1 MQAHL
6 LVGPTPVNGFYSF
19 SSFISNGSLSISASP
34 FTGNWPYPHN
44 SPRKSRNRWIPP
56 PSSSFASAAG
66 IDGEQNHYSVLGVA
80 RNASSA
86 DIKRAYRLLALKYHP
101 DVSKD
106 SQAGEMFKSI
116 RHAYED
122 NMVAVQFC
130 GGIGVMGVVIAYKTL
145 NNWDSVTYNG
155 WNFGLTSTKVWVFQ
169 ARMWLPYAKLL
180 KGGIVLSNEVT
191 RVQYD
196 RALTFQEDVGR
207 SYKGKWNNSPEFED
221 GVRQYRWAEIKRKMQ
236 EERFGERYKV
246 NDEYSSFYD
255 ETDDEEE
262 DENLHQERGSF
273 IEVLKSAFI
282 TLFLLQTFGSLFSLT
297 FSSLMALF
305 DKKLDAGYKIGYV
318 VAWVLG
324 GRGGILLTLCISFA
338 SWVCG
343 KTSSS
348 IVVLVVVA
356 MWVGSNLARYAPLP
370 QGALLALM
378 YMSIKLQVD
387 LK

>member
-6 LVGPTPVNGFYSF
+6 LVGPTPVNGFYS
-19 SSFISNGSLSISASP
+19 SSFFISNGSLSISASP

-116 RHAYED
+116 RHAYE
-122 NMVAVQFC
+122 
-130 GGIGVMGVVIAYKTL
+130 
-145 NNWDSVTYNG
+145 
-155 WNFGLTSTKVWVFQ
+155 
-169 ARMWLPYAKLL
+169 
-180 KGGIVLSNEVT
+180 VLSNEVT

-324 GRGGILLTLCISFA
+324 GRGGILLTLCIAFA

>member
-6 LVGPTPVNGFYSF
+6 LVGPSPVNGFYSS

-44 SPRKSRNRWIPP
+44 SPRKSSNRWIPP

-86 DIKRAYRLLALKYHP
+86 DIKRAYRLLALK
-101 DVSKD
+101 
-106 SQAGEMFKSI
+106 
-116 RHAYED
+116 
-122 NMVAVQFC
+122 
-130 GGIGVMGVVIAYKTL
+130 
-145 NNWDSVTYNG
+145 
-155 WNFGLTSTKVWVFQ
+155 
-169 ARMWLPYAKLL
+169 
-180 KGGIVLSNEVT
+180 VLSNEVT
-191 RVQYD
+191 RVHYD

-207 SYKGKWNNSPEFED
+207 SDKGKWNYSPEFED
-221 GVRQYRWAEIKRKMQ
+221 GVRLYRWAEIKRKMQ
-236 EERFGERYKV
+236 EERFQERYKV
-246 NDEYSSFYD
+246 NEEYSSFYD
-255 ETDDEEE
+255 ETDDEAE

-318 VAWVLG
+318 IAWVLG

-348 IVVLVVVA
+348 VVVLVVVA

>member
-1 MQAHL
+1 
-6 LVGPTPVNGFYSF
+6 
-19 SSFISNGSLSISASP
+19 
-34 FTGNWPYPHN
+34 
-44 SPRKSRNRWIPP
+44 
-56 PSSSFASAAG
+56 
-66 IDGEQNHYSVLGVA
+66 
-80 RNASSA
+80 
-86 DIKRAYRLLALKYHP
+86 
-101 DVSKD
+101 
-106 SQAGEMFKSI
+106 
-116 RHAYED
+116 
-122 NMVAVQFC
+122 
-130 GGIGVMGVVIAYKTL
+130 
-145 NNWDSVTYNG
+145 
-155 WNFGLTSTKVWVFQ
+155 
-169 ARMWLPYAKLL
+169 
-180 KGGIVLSNEVT
+180 
-191 RVQYD
+191 
-196 RALTFQEDVGR
+196 
-207 SYKGKWNNSPEFED
+207 
-221 GVRQYRWAEIKRKMQ
+221 MQ

-343 KTSSS
+343 KTGSS